1 MTNHLILIAE
11 DNDEDFV
18 TFQRALLHNETKA
31 RVERCKKGDEVLDYF
46 YQRGR
51 FVNQPLQLPALIL
64 LDLNLPGLDG
74 RHVLTYLKQDVRLK
88 SLPIVVVT
96 TSTNPQDIAVCYSA
110 GANSYLVKSFR
121 FQQFREH
128 MKALIEYWFNV
139 VTLPI
144 QGEEA

>member
-1 MTNHLILIAE
+1 MMNHLILIVE

-18 TFQRALLHNETKA
+18 TFQRALLHIGAQA

-51 FVNQPLQLPALIL
+51 FVNQTPQLPALIL

-74 RHVLTYLKQDVRLK
+74 RQVLTRLKQDAKLK
-88 SLPIVVVT
+88 SLPVVVVT

-128 MKALIEYWFNV
+128 IKVLIDYWFQA

-144 QGEEA
+144 HIERS

>member
-1 MTNHLILIAE
+1 MMNPLILIVE
-11 DNDEDFV
+11 DNDEDFF
-18 TFQRALLHNETKA
+18 TFQRALLHAGTKTEI
-31 RVERCKKGDEVLDYF
+31 ERCKKGDEVLDYF

-51 FVNQPLQLPALIL
+51 FVNQSPQLPALIL

-74 RHVLTYLKQDVRLK
+74 RQVLTILKQDTKLK
-88 SLPIVVVT
+88 SLPVVVVT

-128 MKALIEYWFNV
+128 IKLLIEYWFQT

-144 QGEEA
+144 QVERS